1 MLASA
6 ANTVAV
12 TLTRDSVCMA
22 DDVDAPH
29 EEVFAFD
36 PNRNLMDMARH
47 IARSSYLPMPSDAWG
62 WMIEHGAAVMA
73 VRPRLLTRDAI
84 CLRGDPTLIRAA
96 DIAKLSATYV
106 RPNSPWRLVEQR
118 S

>member
-1 MLASA
+1 MVASI
-6 ANTVAV
+6 AV

-36 PNRNLMDMARH
+36 PELDLMGMARH

-62 WMIEHGAAVMA
+62 WTIEHGSAVVA
-73 VRPRLLTRDAI
+73 VRPRLLTRYAI
-84 CLRGDPTLIRAA
+84 CLRGDPATVRAA
-96 DIAKLSATYV
+96 DIATLSATYV
-106 RPNSPWRLVEQR
+106 RPNSPWRLAR
-118 S
+118 HGL